1 MKGAL
6 HKALILGALGTLAGC
21 GGDEAPGAAPERA
34 RTRFDA
40 TLTYVRGSLEG
51 NGSSLESAFLSDG
64 TNAAGQPGQF
74 VCGLY
79 RDRIGT
85 RRAFVSPAFEEGAG
99 TRELLTTP
107 ARTRLEKPFWANGC
121 RTPVR
126 DPAGEEIRFGESPT
140 AGPPAPAAVPPPP
153 GSPQATPGSDRGRN
167 PDLPGRN
174 LPATGPL
181 DVPDNPSDAP
191 ARQEDPGQ

>member
-1 MKGAL
+1 MR
-6 HKALILGALGTLAGC
+6 KALILAALGALAGC
-21 GGDEAPGAAPERA
+21 GGDADPGNGPERA
-34 RTRFDA
+34 RARFDA
-40 TLTYVRGSLEG
+40 TLAYVRGTFEG
-51 NGSSLESAFLSDG
+51 QSGSLESAFLSDG

-107 ARTRLEKPFWANGC
+107 ARTRLQKPFWTRGC
-121 RTPVR
+121 QTPVR
-126 DPAGEEIRFGESPT
+126 DPAGEEVRFGESAT
-140 AGPPAPAAVPPPP
+140 AAPASAPSAPPPP
-153 GSPQATPGSDRGRN
+153 GSPQAPSARRGH

-181 DVPDNPSDAP
+181 EVPDNPSEAP
-191 ARQEDPGQ
+191 PRQDPDR